1 MSGKVTMDKA
11 EYEREHKRI
20 DRVLRKGSKKEREEE
35 ARRQR
40 KEVNDRKR
48 GK

>member
-1 MSGKVTMDKA
+1 MAKKQQSKDSFLA
-11 EYEREHKRI
+11 EHKKLI
-20 DRVLRKGSKKEREEE
+20 DVLRKGTKKEREEE

-40 KEVNDRKR
+40 KEVNEKKR

>member
-1 MSGKVTMDKA
+1 MGKKVEISKS
-11 EYEREHKRI
+11 EFEREHKRI
-20 DRVLRKGSKKEREEE
+20 DHVLRKGAKKEREDE
-35 ARRQR
+35 ARKQR

>member
-1 MSGKVTMDKA
+1 MAKVTMDKR

-20 DRVLRKGSKKEREEE
+20 DHVLRKGTKKEREEE
-35 ARRQR
+35 ARKQR
-40 KEVNDRKR
+40 KEVNEKKR